1 MNGTEPTGFT
11 IMTDKEFEMV
21 CKPNFEAA
29 EKAAQDKLRGEM
41 DKAFVILKV
50 VGIVASSVKVET
62 KKVEGQ

>member
-41 DKAFVILKV
+41 DKTFVILKA
-50 VGIVASSVKVET
+50 VGTVRSSCKVET
-62 KKVEGQ
+62 QKIE